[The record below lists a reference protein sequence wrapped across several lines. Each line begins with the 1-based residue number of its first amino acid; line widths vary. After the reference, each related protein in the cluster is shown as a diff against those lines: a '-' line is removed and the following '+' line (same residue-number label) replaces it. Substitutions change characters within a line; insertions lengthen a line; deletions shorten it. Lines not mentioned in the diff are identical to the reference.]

1 MADDGGGV
9 RSSAVFE
16 PARIEN
22 KRKFQDVDAGED
34 HHHSS
39 FNAAFDVG
47 DGGGGGAAVTSG
59 VSYNSVP
66 PPLSEFELAKQRAEL
81 IAARLVTGAEGKRPR
96 TEEVLDD
103 HIKGPSRSNGSDLD
117 QGYADHNNGQDQPS
131 EDDQHQSPHQSQQH
145 HQHHQHQQ
153 YQHPPSQ
160 EYHQAPQYYNPQG
173 GSTLSRKID
182 VPNSKVGFPF
192 ILFSVWFLGQSS
204 VPFWIV

>member
-1 MADDGGGV
+1 MRRFLLGSFGCKRMADDGGGV

-22 KRKFQDVDAGED
+22 KRKFQDVVAGED
-34 HHHSS
+34 LHHSS

-47 DGGGGGAAVTSG
+47 DGGGGGAAGAVAAVTSG

-117 QGYADHNNGQDQPS
+117 QGYAGK
-131 EDDQHQSPHQSQQH
+131 DDD
-145 HQHHQHQQ
+145 
-153 YQHPPSQ
+153 
-160 EYHQAPQYYNPQG
+160 NRIG
-173 GSTLSRKID
+173 FG
-182 VPNSKVGFPF
+182 NSVFALVF
-192 ILFSVWFLGQSS
+192 Y
-204 VPFWIV
+204 